1 MKLNWKG
8 LTASLREL
16 LVPILAIIFGL
27 VVGALAMLWVGKDPL
42 LAYSYLVEGVFGSV
56 YGFGETLVDTIPLI
70 FTGLAVAFAFRC
82 GLFNIGVEGQFMVAT
97 LAVAYVG
104 VKWASL
110 PAPIHL
116 LVTILAG
123 TLAGALWA
131 AIPGVLKATRGV
143 HEVINSIMLNYIG
156 LYVVNYFV
164 AGALKAPG
172 MQATASVAPGI
183 LLPQILPPSRAHAGI
198 FIALVAAVAVYW
210 ILWRTTLGF
219 EIRAVG
225 HNLFAAEYA
234 GISVPKNIVL
244 AMVISGAL
252 SGLAGV
258 SQILG
263 LSSRTFQYFGFPGF
277 GFNGI
282 AVALIG
288 RNHPVGVILGAFLF
302 GILGRGSVTM
312 QAADVPKQIIAI
324 VQASII
330 FFVAADEI
338 IRWLLSRYRKEVV
351 SRG

>member
-1 MKLNWKG
+1 MKLWKNF
-8 LTASLREL
+8 TASLRDL
-16 LVPILAIIFGL
+16 LVPLLAVLFGL
-27 VVGALAMLWVGKDPL
+27 LVGALAMLWVGKNPL

-82 GLFNIGVEGQFMVAT
+82 GLFNIGVEGQYMFAT
-97 LAVAYVG
+97 LIVAYVG
-104 VKWASL
+104 VKWTWL
-110 PAPIHL
+110 PTPIHL
-116 LVTILAG
+116 VVTIV
-123 TLAGALWA
+123 AGALAGGLWA
-131 AIPGVLKATRGV
+131 GIPGVLKATRGV
-143 HEVINSIMLNYIG
+143 HEVINSIMLNYIA

-164 AGALKAPG
+164 AGAFKAPN
-172 MQATASVAPGI
+172 MQATPAVAPGI
-183 LLPQILPPSRAHAGI
+183 VLPKILPPSRAHAGI
-198 FIALVAAVAVYW
+198 FIAVLAAVVVYW
-210 ILWRTTLGF
+210 LLWRTTLGF
-219 EIRAVG
+219 QIRAVG

-244 AMVISGAL
+244 AMVISGVL
-252 SGLAGV
+252 SGLAGA

-263 LSSRTFQYFGFPGF
+263 LSTRTFQYFGFPGF

-288 RNHPVGVILGAFLF
+288 RNHPAGVVLGAFLF